1 MSGPAALVG
10 AIALVALG
18 GLFSALD
25 AAIGTV
31 SIARVSEMVREERPG
46 AVRLSA
52 VIAERPRYVSLV
64 VLLRIVCETT
74 ATVLLVAYLSAHM
87 SLGWALV
94 VAAAI
99 MVVTSFVLIGVGP
112 RTVGRQNAYSISLM
126 SAAVLQ
132 AISVLL
138 ISPLSGIPGVPTVSA
153 ALIVLIGA
161 QGLMRRRHLWLPE
174 VLMRREIAAARIEKG
189 VAWLRRP
196 CAWIDRHARPR
207 LCALT
212 AGPMRP
218 LAVLICLLIASSWP
232 LLEILPMVTS
242 LGATA
247 IALIVFGL
255 LTRDGL
261 FALLGYGAVAGLAAL
276 IWWLA

>member
-1 MSGPAALVG
+1 MPADAEPKTLSDVLDRIEAAAAGGCVSVG
-10 AIALVALG
+10 DLLDELG
-18 GLFSALD
+18 ER
-25 AAIGTV
+25 
-31 SIARVSEMVREERPG
+31 SITP
-46 AVRLSA
+46 
-52 VIAERPRYVSLV
+52 
-64 VLLRIVCETT
+64 VLL
-74 ATVLLVAYLSAHM
+74 
-87 SLGWALV
+87 
-94 VAAAI
+94 
-99 MVVTSFVLIGVGP
+99 
-112 RTVGRQNAYSISLM
+112 
-126 SAAVLQ
+126 

-174 VLMRREIAAARIEKG
+174 ALMRREIAAARIEKG

-196 CAWIDRHARPR
+196 CAWIDRNARPR

-218 LAVLICLLIASSWP
+218 LAVLVCLLIASSWP

-261 FALLGYGAVAGLAAL
+261 FALLGYGAVTGLVAV

>member
-1 MSGPAALVG
+1 MPP
-10 AIALVALG
+10 
-18 GLFSALD
+18 
-25 AAIGTV
+25 
-31 SIARVSEMVREERPG
+31 MM
-46 AVRLSA
+46 
-52 VIAERPRYVSLV
+52 
-64 VLLRIVCETT
+64 IVKVWPTQAT
-74 ATVLLVAYLSAHM
+74 ASRQAS
-87 SLGWALV
+87 
-94 VAAAI
+94 
-99 MVVTSFVLIGVGP
+99 TS
-112 RTVGRQNAYSISLM
+112 M
-126 SAAVLQ
+126 
-132 AISVLL
+132 
-138 ISPLSGIPGVPTVSA
+138 
-153 ALIVLIGA
+153 
-161 QGLMRRRHLWLPE
+161 
-174 VLMRREIAAARIEKG
+174 ARIEKG